1 MTNGGEPDLLSRL
14 SSATGNGLARNA
26 ACAAAALTECQ
37 PAAAVSYQSAGTLL
51 IVGAEAGVLAA
62 AEILQG
68 CGNLTCTLLV
78 PEPGQSGGTESTST
92 TLLRGKVTTLAG
104 HLGRFRVQ
112 LESPAATAALQVA
125 TGKTEGHFDLVLDL
139 SSPPLLGSEILPPGY
154 YAPPDAAALQQAL
167 QELPTLVGEFEKPR
181 YFRYNASICAHG
193 RSAITACT
201 RCLDSC
207 PTDAIISIGDSIQV
221 DPELCQGAGSCAT
234 VCPTGAISYGYP
246 QLGDT
251 LQRLRTLLKTY
262 RQEGGTEAVLLLHDA
277 EDGRRRLEAVA
288 QQLPENV
295 IPFEIEELGSA
306 GMDTWLAALAYGA
319 SALWLLA
326 TPGLPASVMTAIVTQ
341 LNIART
347 ILEGLGYPADV
358 LQISGQDS
366 EALLQLLNSRLAEF
380 APAHAEFAAL
390 DEKRTV
396 IRLAVDHLY
405 EQAPAPRP
413 LVSLPAGSPFGEV
426 EVSAERC
433 TLCMACVSQC
443 PANALSAGDEKP
455 QLKFIEANCVQCGLC
470 CRSCPEDAIAA
481 SPRFLYDAV
490 RRSRMRVLNEE
501 EPFCCIRCGKAFA
514 TRSVIERIT
523 QKMKGHPLFSGDALA
538 RISMCDDCRV
548 KAIYEDEQAGHA
560 GISTGDSK

>member
-1 MTNGGEPDLLSRL
+1 MNGGELNLLSRL
-14 SSATGNGLARNA
+14 SSTTGNGLARSA
-26 ACAAAALTECQ
+26 ACAAAASLECQ
-37 PAAAVSYQSAGTLL
+37 PVAAVSYRSAGTLL
-51 IVGAEAGVLAA
+51 IVGAKAEALAA
-62 AEILQG
+62 AEQVKEG
-68 CGNLTCTLLV
+68 GSLTCTVLV
-78 PEPGQSGGTESTST
+78 PEQGQSGAAGSASTAFIRGTVTS
-92 TLLRGKVTTLAG
+92 LAG
-104 HLGRFRVQ
+104 HLGQFRLQ
-112 LESPAATAALQVA
+112 LASPAAAAALQMA

-139 SSPPLLGSEILPPGY
+139 GNAPLLGSEILPPGY
-154 YAPPDAAALQQAL
+154 YAPADAAELQQAL
-167 QELPTLVGEFEKPR
+167 LELPTLVGDFEKPR

-193 RSAITACT
+193 RSGITACT
-201 RCLDSC
+201 RCLDAC
-207 PTDAIISIGDSIQV
+207 PTDAIISIGDSIEV
-221 DPELCQGAGSCAT
+221 DPKLCQGAGSCAT

-246 QLGDT
+246 RLGDT
-251 LQRLRTLLKTY
+251 LQRLRTLLKSY

-288 QQLPENV
+288 EQLPENV

-306 GMDTWLAALAYGA
+306 GMDSWLAALAYGA

-326 TPGLPASVMTAIVTQ
+326 TPGLPASVMTAIATQ

-347 ILEGLGYPADV
+347 ILEGMGYPADV
-358 LQISGQDS
+358 LQISGPDT
-366 EALLQLLNSRLAEF
+366 EALLQLLNSRLAVF
-380 APAHAEFAAL
+380 APEHAEFAAL
-390 DEKRTV
+390 DEKRSV

-405 EQAPAPRP
+405 EQAPARRP

-490 RRSRMRVLNEE
+490 KRNRMRVLKEE

-514 TRSVIERIT
+514 TRSVIDRIT
-523 QKMKGHPLFSGDALA
+523 QKMKGHPMFSGDALA
-538 RISMCDDCRV
+538 RIGMCDDCRV
-548 KAIYEDEQAGHA
+548 KAIYSDEQAGQA
-560 GISTGDSK
+560 GISPGDDK

>member
-1 MTNGGEPDLLSRL
+1 MSSTQADLLTGL
-14 SSATGNGLARNA
+14 SAVTGNGLARSTACTVA
-26 ACAAAALTECQ
+26 ATTERQ
-37 PAAAVSYQSAGTLL
+37 PAAAISYQSTGRLL
-51 IVGAEAGVLAA
+51 IVGAEADALAA
-62 AEILQG
+62 AEQFKG
-68 CGNLTCTLLV
+68 RGNLRYTVLV
-78 PEPGQSGGTESTST
+78 AEQGQPGGESEGTA
-92 TLLRGKVTTLAG
+92 LVRGTVNSISG
-104 HLGRFRVQ
+104 HLGKFRVE
-112 LESPAATAALQVA
+112 LESPAAAAALKMA
-125 TGKTEGHFDLVLDL
+125 AGNTEGCFDLVLDL
-139 SSPPLLGSEILPPGY
+139 SSPPFLCSEILPPGY
-154 YAPPDAAALQQAL
+154 YAPSESAALQQAL
-167 QELPTLVGEFEKPR
+167 QELPTLVGEFEKPE
-181 YFRYNASICAHG
+181 YFRYNASVCAHG
-193 RSAITACT
+193 RSGITACT
-201 RCLDSC
+201 RCLDAC

-221 DPELCQGAGSCAT
+221 DPNLCQGAGSCAT

-246 QLGDT
+246 RLSDT

-277 EDGRRRLEAVA
+277 EGGRRRLAA
-288 QQLPENV
+288 MAPQLPENV
-295 IPFEIEELGSA
+295 IPFEIEELGST

-326 TPGLPASVMTAIVTQ
+326 TPGLPASVMTAIAAQ
-341 LNIART
+341 LNIARA
-347 ILEGLGYPADV
+347 ILEGMGYPADV
-358 LQISGQDS
+358 LQISGPDR
-366 EALLQLLNSRLAEF
+366 EALRQLLNSRLPVF
-380 APAHAEFAAL
+380 APERAEFAAL
-390 DEKRTV
+390 DEKRSV

-405 EQAPAPRP
+405 ELAPAQRP

-490 RRSRMRVLNEE
+490 KRNRMRVLHEE

-523 QKMKGHPLFSGDALA
+523 HKMKGHPMFAGEALA

-560 GISTGDSK
+560 GISTGDGK

>member
-1 MTNGGEPDLLSRL
+1 MNGGELNLLSRL
-14 SSATGNGLARNA
+14 SSTTGNGLARSA
-26 ACAAAALTECQ
+26 ACAAAASLECQ
-37 PAAAVSYQSAGTLL
+37 PVAAVSYRSAGTLL
-51 IVGAEAGVLAA
+51 IVGAKAEALAA
-62 AEILQG
+62 AEQVKEGGSLA
-68 CGNLTCTLLV
+68 CTVLV
-78 PEPGQSGGTESTST
+78 PEQGQSGAAGSASTAFIRGTVSS
-92 TLLRGKVTTLAG
+92 LAG
-104 HLGRFRVQ
+104 HLGQFRLQ
-112 LESPAATAALQVA
+112 LASPAATAALQAA

-139 SSPPLLGSEILPPGY
+139 SRPPLLRSEIPPPGY
-154 YAPPDAAALQQAL
+154 YAPADAAALQQAL

-181 YFRYNASICAHG
+181 YFRYDASICAHG
-193 RSAITACT
+193 RSGITACT

-207 PTDAIISIGDSIQV
+207 PSDAIISIGDSIQV
-221 DPELCQGAGSCAT
+221 DPKLCQGAGSCAT

-306 GMDTWLAALAYGA
+306 GMDSWLAALAYGA

-326 TPGLPASVMTAIVTQ
+326 TPGLPASVMTAIATQ
-341 LNIART
+341 MNIARV
-347 ILEGLGYPADV
+347 ILEGMGYPADV
-358 LQISGQDS
+358 LQISGPDT
-366 EALLQLLNSRLAEF
+366 EALLQLLNSRLAVF
-380 APAHAEFAAL
+380 APEHAEFAAL

-405 EQAPAPRP
+405 EQAPARRP
-413 LVSLPAGSPFGEV
+413 LVSLPAGSPFGDV

-490 RRSRMRVLNEE
+490 KRNRMRVLKEE

-514 TRSVIERIT
+514 TRSVIDRIT
-523 QKMKGHPLFSGDALA
+523 QKMKGHPMFSGDALA
-538 RISMCDDCRV
+538 RIGMCDDCRV
-548 KAIYEDEQAGHA
+548 KAIYSDEQAGQA
-560 GISTGDSK
+560 GVSPGDNK

>member
-1 MTNGGEPDLLSRL
+1 M
-14 SSATGNGLARNA
+14 
-26 ACAAAALTECQ
+26 ACT
-37 PAAAVSYQSAGTLL
+37 V
-51 IVGAEAGVLAA
+51 
-62 AEILQG
+62 
-68 CGNLTCTLLV
+68 LV
-78 PEPGQSGGTESTST
+78 PEQGQSGAAGSASTAFIRGTVSS
-92 TLLRGKVTTLAG
+92 LAG
-104 HLGRFRVQ
+104 HLGQFRLQ
-112 LESPAATAALQVA
+112 LASPAATAALQAA

-139 SSPPLLGSEILPPGY
+139 SRPPLLRSEIPPPGY
-154 YAPPDAAALQQAL
+154 YAPADAAALQQAL

-181 YFRYNASICAHG
+181 YFRYDASICAHG
-193 RSAITACT
+193 RSGITACT

-207 PTDAIISIGDSIQV
+207 PSDAIISIGDSIQV
-221 DPELCQGAGSCAT
+221 DPKLCQGAGSCAT

-262 RQEGGTEAVLLLHDA
+262 REEGGTEAVLLLHDA

-306 GMDTWLAALAYGA
+306 GMDSWLAALAYGA

-326 TPGLPASVMTAIVTQ
+326 TPGLPASVMTAIATQ
-341 LNIART
+341 MNIARV
-347 ILEGLGYPADV
+347 ILEGMGYPADV
-358 LQISGQDS
+358 LQISGPDT
-366 EALLQLLNSRLAEF
+366 EALLQLLNSRLAVF
-380 APAHAEFAAL
+380 APEHAEFAAL
-390 DEKRTV
+390 DEKRSV

-405 EQAPAPRP
+405 EQAPARRP

-490 RRSRMRVLNEE
+490 KRNRMRVLKEE

-523 QKMKGHPLFSGDALA
+523 QKMKGHPMFSGEALA

-548 KAIYEDEQAGHA
+548 KAIYSDEQAVHT
-560 GISTGDSK
+560 GISPGDDK

>member
-1 MTNGGEPDLLSRL
+1 LKGHS
-14 SSATGNGLARNA
+14 
-26 ACAAAALTECQ
+26 
-37 PAAAVSYQSAGTLL
+37 
-51 IVGAEAGVLAA
+51 
-62 AEILQG
+62 
-68 CGNLTCTLLV
+68 NLRCTVLV
-78 PEPGQSGGTESTST
+78 PEQDQSGGTESAGTALMRATVTS
-92 TLLRGKVTTLAG
+92 LAG
-104 HLGRFRVQ
+104 HLGQFRIQ
-112 LESPAATAALQVA
+112 LEPPAAAAALQMA

-139 SSPPLLGSEILPPGY
+139 GNAPLLGSEILPPGY
-154 YAPPDAAALQQAL
+154 YAPADAAELQQAL
-167 QELPTLVGEFEKPR
+167 LELPTLVGEFEKPK

-193 RSAITACT
+193 RSGITACT
-201 RCLDSC
+201 RCLDAC
-207 PTDAIISIGDSIQV
+207 PTDAIISIGDSIEV
-221 DPELCQGAGSCAT
+221 DPKLCQGAGSCAT

-246 QLGDT
+246 RLGDT
-251 LQRLRTLLKTY
+251 LQRLRTLLKSY
-262 RQEGGTEAVLLLHDA
+262 RQQGGTEAVLLLHDA

-288 QQLPENV
+288 PQLPENV
-295 IPFEIEELGSA
+295 LPFEIEELGSA
-306 GMDTWLAALAYGA
+306 GMDCWLAALAYGA

-326 TPGLPASVMTAIVTQ
+326 VPGLPAAVMKAIAAQ
-341 LNIART
+341 LDIARA
-347 ILEGLGYPADV
+347 ILEGMGYPADV
-358 LQISGQDS
+358 LQISGPDS
-366 EALLQLLNSRLAEF
+366 EVLQQLLNSRLPVF
-380 APAHAEFAAL
+380 APRPAEFAAL
-390 DEKRTV
+390 DEKRSV
-396 IRLAVDHLY
+396 IRLAIDHLY

-490 RRSRMRVLNEE
+490 KRNRMRVLNEE

-523 QKMKGHPLFSGDALA
+523 QKMKGHPMFAGEALA
-538 RISMCDDCRV
+538 RISMCDHCRV

-560 GISTGDSK
+560 GVSTGDGK

>member
-1 MTNGGEPDLLSRL
+1 MSSTQADLLTGL
-14 SSATGNGLARNA
+14 SAVTGNGLARSTACTVA
-26 ACAAAALTECQ
+26 ATTERQ
-37 PAAAVSYQSAGTLL
+37 PAAAISYQSTGRLL
-51 IVGAEAGVLAA
+51 IVGAEADALAA
-62 AEILQG
+62 AEQFKG
-68 CGNLTCTLLV
+68 RGNLRYTVLV
-78 PEPGQSGGTESTST
+78 AEQGQPGGESEGTA
-92 TLLRGKVTTLAG
+92 LVRGTVNSISG
-104 HLGRFRVQ
+104 HLGKFRVE
-112 LESPAATAALQVA
+112 LESPAAAAALKMA
-125 TGKTEGHFDLVLDL
+125 AGNTEGCFDLVLDL
-139 SSPPLLGSEILPPGY
+139 SSPPFLCSEILPPGY
-154 YAPPDAAALQQAL
+154 YAPSESAALQQAL
-167 QELPTLVGEFEKPR
+167 QELPTLVGEFEKPE

-193 RSAITACT
+193 RSGITACT
-201 RCLDSC
+201 RCLDAC

-221 DPELCQGAGSCAT
+221 DPNLCQGAGSCAT

-246 QLGDT
+246 RLSDT

-277 EDGRRRLEAVA
+277 EGGRRRLAA
-288 QQLPENV
+288 MAPQLPENV
-295 IPFEIEELGSA
+295 IPFEIEELGST

-326 TPGLPASVMTAIVTQ
+326 TPGLPASVMTAIAAQ
-341 LNIART
+341 LNIARA
-347 ILEGLGYPADV
+347 ILEGMGYPADV
-358 LQISGQDS
+358 LQISGPDR
-366 EALLQLLNSRLAEF
+366 EALRQLLNSRLPVF
-380 APAHAEFAAL
+380 APERAEFAAL
-390 DEKRTV
+390 DEKRSV

-470 CRSCPEDAIAA
+470 CRSCPEDGIAA

-490 RRSRMRVLNEE
+490 KRNRMRVLHEE

-523 QKMKGHPLFSGDALA
+523 HKMKGHPMFGGEALA

-560 GISTGDSK
+560 GISTGDGK

>member
-1 MTNGGEPDLLSRL
+1 MNGGELNLLSRL
-14 SSATGNGLARNA
+14 SSTTGNGLARSA
-26 ACAAAALTECQ
+26 ACAAAASLECQ
-37 PAAAVSYQSAGTLL
+37 PVAAVSYRSAGTLL
-51 IVGAEAGVLAA
+51 IVGAKAEALAA
-62 AEILQG
+62 AEQVKEGGSLA
-68 CGNLTCTLLV
+68 CTVLV
-78 PEPGQSGGTESTST
+78 PEQGQSGAAGSASTAFIRGTVTS
-92 TLLRGKVTTLAG
+92 LAG
-104 HLGRFRVQ
+104 HLGQFRLQ
-112 LESPAATAALQVA
+112 MASPAATAALQAA

-139 SSPPLLGSEILPPGY
+139 SRPPLLRSEIPPPGY
-154 YAPPDAAALQQAL
+154 YAPADAAALQQAL

-181 YFRYNASICAHG
+181 YFRYDASICAHG
-193 RSAITACT
+193 RSGITACT

-207 PTDAIISIGDSIQV
+207 PSDAIISIGDSIQV
-221 DPELCQGAGSCAT
+221 DPKLCQGAGSCAT

-262 RQEGGTEAVLLLHDA
+262 REEGGTEAVLLLHDA

-306 GMDTWLAALAYGA
+306 GMDSWLAALAYGA

-326 TPGLPASVMTAIVTQ
+326 TPGLPASVMTAIATQ
-341 LNIART
+341 MNIARV
-347 ILEGLGYPADV
+347 ILEGMGYPADV
-358 LQISGQDS
+358 LQISGPDT
-366 EALLQLLNSRLAEF
+366 EALLQLLNSRLAVF
-380 APAHAEFAAL
+380 APEHAEFAAL

-405 EQAPAPRP
+405 EQAPARRP

-490 RRSRMRVLNEE
+490 KRNRMRVLKEE

-514 TRSVIERIT
+514 TRSVIDRIT
-523 QKMKGHPLFSGDALA
+523 QKMKGHPMFSGDALA
-538 RISMCDDCRV
+538 RIGMCDDCRV
-548 KAIYEDEQAGHA
+548 KAIYSDEQAGQA
-560 GISTGDSK
+560 GVSPGDNK

>member
-1 MTNGGEPDLLSRL
+1 MINGGEPDLLSRL

-51 IVGAEAGVLAA
+51 IVGAKTGALAA

-78 PEPGQSGGTESTST
+78 PEQGQSGRTESAST
-92 TLLRGKVTTLAG
+92 TLLRGTVTTLAG

-125 TGKTEGHFDLVLDL
+125 TGKTEGYFDLVLDL
-139 SSPPLLGSEILPPGY
+139 SSPPLLRSEILPPGY

-221 DPELCQGAGSCAT
+221 DPKLCQGAGSCAT

-251 LQRLRTLLKTY
+251 LQRLRTLLRTY

-347 ILEGLGYPADV
+347 ILEGMGYPADV

-490 RRSRMRVLNEE
+490 KRNRMRVLNEE

-560 GISTGDSK
+560 GISNGDSK

>member
-1 MTNGGEPDLLSRL
+1 MNGGELNLLSRL
-14 SSATGNGLARNA
+14 SSTTGNGLARSA
-26 ACAAAALTECQ
+26 ACAAAASLECQ
-37 PAAAVSYQSAGTLL
+37 PVAAVSYRSAGTLL
-51 IVGAEAGVLAA
+51 IVGAKAEALAA
-62 AEILQG
+62 AEQVKEGGSLA
-68 CGNLTCTLLV
+68 CTVLV
-78 PEPGQSGGTESTST
+78 PEQGQSGAAGSASTAFIRGTVSS
-92 TLLRGKVTTLAG
+92 LAG
-104 HLGRFRVQ
+104 HLGQFRLQ
-112 LESPAATAALQVA
+112 LASPAATAALQAA

-139 SSPPLLGSEILPPGY
+139 SRPPLLRSEIPPPGY
-154 YAPPDAAALQQAL
+154 YAPADAAALQQAL

-181 YFRYNASICAHG
+181 YFRYDASICAHG
-193 RSAITACT
+193 RSGITACT

-207 PTDAIISIGDSIQV
+207 PSDAIISIGDSIQV
-221 DPELCQGAGSCAT
+221 DPKLCQGAGSCAT

-262 RQEGGTEAVLLLHDA
+262 REEGGTEAVLLLHDA

-306 GMDTWLAALAYGA
+306 GMDSWLAALAYGA

-326 TPGLPASVMTAIVTQ
+326 TPGLPASVMTAIATQ
-341 LNIART
+341 MNIARV
-347 ILEGLGYPADV
+347 ILEGMGYPADV
-358 LQISGQDS
+358 LQISGPDT
-366 EALLQLLNSRLAEF
+366 EALLQLLNSRLPPF
-380 APAHAEFAAL
+380 APEHAEFAAL

-405 EQAPAPRP
+405 EQAPARRP
-413 LVSLPAGSPFGEV
+413 LVSLPAGSPFGDV

-490 RRSRMRVLNEE
+490 KRNRMRVLKEE

-514 TRSVIERIT
+514 TRSVIDRIT
-523 QKMKGHPLFSGDALA
+523 QKMKGHPMFSGDALA
-538 RISMCDDCRV
+538 RIGMCDDCRV
-548 KAIYEDEQAGHA
+548 KAIYSDEQAGQA
-560 GISTGDSK
+560 GISPGDDK

>member
-1 MTNGGEPDLLSRL
+1 MINGGEPDLLSRL
-14 SSATGNGLARNA
+14 SSATGNGLARHA

-37 PAAAVSYQSAGTLL
+37 PAAAVSYRSAGTLL
-51 IVGAEAGVLAA
+51 IIGAEAGALAA
-62 AEILQG
+62 AENLQG
-68 CGNLTCTLLV
+68 CGNLTCTVLV
-78 PEPGQSGGTESTST
+78 PEQDQSGCTEPASTS
-92 TLLRGKVTTLAG
+92 LLRGTVTTLAG

-112 LESPAATAALQVA
+112 LESPAATTALQVR

-139 SSPPLLGSEILPPGY
+139 SSPPLLRSEILPPGY
-154 YAPPDAAALQQAL
+154 YAPADAAALQRAL

-181 YFRYNASICAHG
+181 YFHYNASICAHG

-221 DPELCQGAGSCAT
+221 DPKLCQGAGSCAT

-326 TPGLPASVMTAIVTQ
+326 PPGLPASVMTAIVTQ

-347 ILEGLGYPADV
+347 ILEGMGYPADV
-358 LQISGQDS
+358 LQISGQES

-390 DEKRTV
+390 DDKRTV

-426 EVSAERC
+426 EVSSERC

-490 RRSRMRVLNEE
+490 QRNRMRVLNEE

-523 QKMKGHPLFSGDALA
+523 QKMKGHPIFSGDALA

-548 KAIYEDEQAGHA
+548 KAIYSDETASHA
-560 GISTGDSK
+560 GITPGENK

>member
-1 MTNGGEPDLLSRL
+1 MSSTQADLLTGL
-14 SSATGNGLARNA
+14 SAVTGNGLARSTACTVA
-26 ACAAAALTECQ
+26 ATTERQ
-37 PAAAVSYQSAGTLL
+37 PAAAISYQSTGRLL
-51 IVGAEAGVLAA
+51 IVGAEADALAA
-62 AEILQG
+62 AEQFKG
-68 CGNLTCTLLV
+68 RGNLRYTVLV
-78 PEPGQSGGTESTST
+78 AEQGQPGGESEGTA
-92 TLLRGKVTTLAG
+92 LVRGTVNSISG
-104 HLGRFRVQ
+104 HLGKFRVE
-112 LESPAATAALQVA
+112 LESPAAAAALKMA
-125 TGKTEGHFDLVLDL
+125 AGNTEGCFDLVLDL
-139 SSPPLLGSEILPPGY
+139 SSPPFLCSEILPPGY
-154 YAPPDAAALQQAL
+154 YAPSESAALQQAL
-167 QELPTLVGEFEKPR
+167 QELPTLVGEFEKPE
-181 YFRYNASICAHG
+181 YFRYNASVCAHG
-193 RSAITACT
+193 RSGITACT
-201 RCLDSC
+201 RCLDAC

-221 DPELCQGAGSCAT
+221 DPNLCQGAGSCAT

-246 QLGDT
+246 RLSDT

-277 EDGRRRLEAVA
+277 EGGRRRLAA
-288 QQLPENV
+288 MAPQLPENV
-295 IPFEIEELGSA
+295 IPFEIEELGST

-326 TPGLPASVMTAIVTQ
+326 TPGLPASVMTAIAAQ
-341 LNIART
+341 LNIARA
-347 ILEGLGYPADV
+347 ILEGMGYPADV
-358 LQISGQDS
+358 LQISGPDR
-366 EALLQLLNSRLAEF
+366 EALRQLLNSRLPVF
-380 APAHAEFAAL
+380 APERAEFAAL
-390 DEKRTV
+390 DEKRSV

-490 RRSRMRVLNEE
+490 KRNRMRVLHEE

-523 QKMKGHPLFSGDALA
+523 HKMKGHPMFGGEALA

-560 GISTGDSK
+560 GISTGDGK

>member
-1 MTNGGEPDLLSRL
+1 
-14 SSATGNGLARNA
+14 
-26 ACAAAALTECQ
+26 
-37 PAAAVSYQSAGTLL
+37 
-51 IVGAEAGVLAA
+51 
-62 AEILQG
+62 
-68 CGNLTCTLLV
+68 
-78 PEPGQSGGTESTST
+78 
-92 TLLRGKVTTLAG
+92 
-104 HLGRFRVQ
+104 
-112 LESPAATAALQVA
+112 
-125 TGKTEGHFDLVLDL
+125 
-139 SSPPLLGSEILPPGY
+139 
-154 YAPPDAAALQQAL
+154 
-167 QELPTLVGEFEKPR
+167 
-181 YFRYNASICAHG
+181 
-193 RSAITACT
+193 
-201 RCLDSC
+201 
-207 PTDAIISIGDSIQV
+207 
-221 DPELCQGAGSCAT
+221 
-234 VCPTGAISYGYP
+234 
-246 QLGDT
+246 
-251 LQRLRTLLKTY
+251 
-262 RQEGGTEAVLLLHDA
+262 
-277 EDGRRRLEAVA
+277 
-288 QQLPENV
+288 
-295 IPFEIEELGSA
+295 
-306 GMDTWLAALAYGA
+306 MDTWLAALAYGA

-347 ILEGLGYPADV
+347 ILEGMGYPADV

-413 LVSLPAGSPFGEV
+413 LVSLPAGAPFGEV

-490 RRSRMRVLNEE
+490 KRNRMRVLNEE

-548 KAIYEDEQAGHA
+548 KAIYSDETASQA
-560 GISTGDSK
+560 GISPGDNK

>member
-1 MTNGGEPDLLSRL
+1 MSSTQADLLTGL
-14 SSATGNGLARNA
+14 SAVTGNGLARSTACTVA
-26 ACAAAALTECQ
+26 ATTERQ
-37 PAAAVSYQSAGTLL
+37 PAAAISYQSTGRLL
-51 IVGAEAGVLAA
+51 IVGAEADALAA
-62 AEILQG
+62 AEQFKG
-68 CGNLTCTLLV
+68 RGNLRYTVLV
-78 PEPGQSGGTESTST
+78 AEQGQPGGESEGTA
-92 TLLRGKVTTLAG
+92 LVRGTVNSISG
-104 HLGRFRVQ
+104 HLGKFRVE
-112 LESPAATAALQVA
+112 LESPAAAAALKMA
-125 TGKTEGHFDLVLDL
+125 AGNTEGCFDLVLDL
-139 SSPPLLGSEILPPGY
+139 SSPPFLCSEILPPGY
-154 YAPPDAAALQQAL
+154 YAPSESAALQQAL
-167 QELPTLVGEFEKPR
+167 QELPTLVGEFEKPE

-193 RSAITACT
+193 RSGITACT
-201 RCLDSC
+201 RCLDAC

-221 DPELCQGAGSCAT
+221 DPNLCQGAGSCAT

-246 QLGDT
+246 RLSDT

-277 EDGRRRLEAVA
+277 EGGRRRLAA
-288 QQLPENV
+288 MAPQLPENV
-295 IPFEIEELGSA
+295 IPFEIEELGST

-326 TPGLPASVMTAIVTQ
+326 TPGLPASVMTAIAAQ
-341 LNIART
+341 LNIARA
-347 ILEGLGYPADV
+347 ILEGMGYPADV
-358 LQISGQDS
+358 LQISGPDR
-366 EALLQLLNSRLAEF
+366 EALRQLLNSRLPVF
-380 APAHAEFAAL
+380 APERAEFAAL
-390 DEKRTV
+390 DEKRSV

-490 RRSRMRVLNEE
+490 KRNRMRVLHEE

-523 QKMKGHPLFSGDALA
+523 HKMKGHPMFGGEALA

-560 GISTGDSK
+560 GISTGDGK

>member
-1 MTNGGEPDLLSRL
+1 MMSSTQPDLLSRL
-14 SSATGNGLARNA
+14 SSATGNGLARSA
-26 ACAAAALTECQ
+26 ACTAAASTECQ
-37 PAAAVSYQSAGTLL
+37 PVAAVSYRSAGTLL
-51 IVGAEAGVLAA
+51 IVGAKAEALAA
-62 AEILQG
+62 AEQVKEVG
-68 CGNLTCTLLV
+68 SLTYTVLV
-78 PEPGQSGGTESTST
+78 PEQDQSGAAGSASTALIRGTVSS
-92 TLLRGKVTTLAG
+92 LAG
-104 HLGRFRVQ
+104 HLGQFSIQ
-112 LESPAATAALQVA
+112 LESPAATAALQAA

-139 SSPPLLGSEILPPGY
+139 SRPQFLRSEILPPGY
-154 YAPPDAAALQQAL
+154 FAPPDAAALQQAL

-181 YFRYNASICAHG
+181 YFRYDASICAHG
-193 RSAITACT
+193 RSGITACT

-207 PTDAIISIGDSIQV
+207 PSDAIISIGDSIQV
-221 DPELCQGAGSCAT
+221 DPKLCQGVGSCAT

-306 GMDTWLAALAYGA
+306 GMDSWLAALAYGA

-326 TPGLPASVMTAIVTQ
+326 PPGLPASVMTAIATQ
-341 LNIART
+341 MNIARV
-347 ILEGLGYPADV
+347 ILEGMGYPADV
-358 LQISGQDS
+358 LQISGPDT
-366 EALLQLLNSRLAEF
+366 EALLQLLNSRLPPFAPEYAEF
-380 APAHAEFAAL
+380 SAL

-396 IRLAVDHLY
+396 IRLAIDHLY
-405 EQAPAPRP
+405 EQAPARRP

-443 PANALSAGDEKP
+443 PANALSAGDDKP

-490 RRSRMRVLNEE
+490 KRNRMRVLNEE

>member
-1 MTNGGEPDLLSRL
+1 M
-14 SSATGNGLARNA
+14 
-26 ACAAAALTECQ
+26 ACT
-37 PAAAVSYQSAGTLL
+37 V
-51 IVGAEAGVLAA
+51 
-62 AEILQG
+62 
-68 CGNLTCTLLV
+68 LV
-78 PEPGQSGGTESTST
+78 PEQDQSGGAGSASTA
-92 TLLRGKVTTLAG
+92 LIRGTVSSLAG
-104 HLGRFRVQ
+104 HLGQFSIQ
-112 LESPAATAALQVA
+112 LESPAATAALQAA

-139 SSPPLLGSEILPPGY
+139 SRPPLLRSEIPPPGY
-154 YAPPDAAALQQAL
+154 YAPADAAALQQSL

-181 YFRYNASICAHG
+181 YFRYDASICAHG
-193 RSAITACT
+193 RSGITACT

-221 DPELCQGAGSCAT
+221 DPKLCQGAGSCAT

-277 EDGRRRLEAVA
+277 EYGRRRLEAVA

-306 GMDTWLAALAYGA
+306 GMDSWLAVLAYGA

-326 TPGLPASVMTAIVTQ
+326 PPGLPASVMKAITTQ
-341 LNIART
+341 MNIARV
-347 ILEGLGYPADV
+347 ILEGMGYPADV
-358 LQISGQDS
+358 LQISGPDT
-366 EALLQLLNSRLAEF
+366 EALLQLLNSRLPPF
-380 APAHAEFAAL
+380 APEHAEFAAL

-405 EQAPAPRP
+405 EQAPAQRP

-490 RRSRMRVLNEE
+490 KRNRMRVLNEE

-514 TRSVIERIT
+514 ARSVIERIT
-523 QKMKGHPLFSGDALA
+523 QKMKGHSMFSGEALA

-548 KAIYEDEQAGHA
+548 KAIYNDEQAVHT
-560 GISTGDSK
+560 GISTGDEK

>member
-1 MTNGGEPDLLSRL
+1 MNGGELNLLSRL
-14 SSATGNGLARNA
+14 SSTTGNGLARSA
-26 ACAAAALTECQ
+26 ACGAAASLECQ
-37 PAAAVSYQSAGTLL
+37 PVAAVSYRSAGTLL
-51 IVGAEAGVLAA
+51 IVGAKAEALAA
-62 AEILQG
+62 AEQVKEG
-68 CGNLTCTLLV
+68 GSLTCTVLV
-78 PEPGQSGGTESTST
+78 PEQGQSGAAGSASTAFIRGTVTS
-92 TLLRGKVTTLAG
+92 LAG
-104 HLGRFRVQ
+104 HLGQFRLQ
-112 LESPAATAALQVA
+112 LASPAAAAALQMA

-139 SSPPLLGSEILPPGY
+139 GNAPLLGSEILPPGY
-154 YAPPDAAALQQAL
+154 YAPADAAELQQAL
-167 QELPTLVGEFEKPR
+167 LELPTLVGDFEKPR

-193 RSAITACT
+193 RSGITACT
-201 RCLDSC
+201 RCLDAC
-207 PTDAIISIGDSIQV
+207 PTDAIISIGDSIEV
-221 DPELCQGAGSCAT
+221 DPKLCQGAGSCAT

-246 QLGDT
+246 RLGDT
-251 LQRLRTLLKTY
+251 LQRLRTLLKSY

-288 QQLPENV
+288 EQLPENV

-306 GMDTWLAALAYGA
+306 GMDSWLAALAYGA

-326 TPGLPASVMTAIVTQ
+326 TPGLPASVMTAIATQ

-347 ILEGLGYPADV
+347 ILEGMGYPADV
-358 LQISGQDS
+358 LQISGPDT
-366 EALLQLLNSRLAEF
+366 EALLQLLNSRLAVF
-380 APAHAEFAAL
+380 APEHAEFAAL

-405 EQAPAPRP
+405 EQAPARRP

-490 RRSRMRVLNEE
+490 KRNRMRVLKEE

-514 TRSVIERIT
+514 TRSVIDRIT
-523 QKMKGHPLFSGDALA
+523 QKMKGHPMFSGDALA
-538 RISMCDDCRV
+538 RIGMCDDCRV
-548 KAIYEDEQAGHA
+548 KAIYSDEQAGQA
-560 GISTGDSK
+560 GISPGDDK

>member
-1 MTNGGEPDLLSRL
+1 MNGGELNLLSRL
-14 SSATGNGLARNA
+14 SSTTGNGLARSA
-26 ACAAAALTECQ
+26 ACAAAASLECQ
-37 PAAAVSYQSAGTLL
+37 PVAAVSYRSAGTLL
-51 IVGAEAGVLAA
+51 IVGAKAEALAA
-62 AEILQG
+62 AEQVKEGGSLA
-68 CGNLTCTLLV
+68 CTVLV
-78 PEPGQSGGTESTST
+78 PEQGQSGAAGSASTAFIRGTVTS
-92 TLLRGKVTTLAG
+92 LAG
-104 HLGRFRVQ
+104 HLGQFRLQ
-112 LESPAATAALQVA
+112 MASPAATAALQAA

-139 SSPPLLGSEILPPGY
+139 SRPPLLRSEIPPPGY
-154 YAPPDAAALQQAL
+154 YAPADAAALQQAL

-181 YFRYNASICAHG
+181 YFRYDASICAHG
-193 RSAITACT
+193 RSGITACT

-207 PTDAIISIGDSIQV
+207 PSDAIISIGDSIQV
-221 DPELCQGAGSCAT
+221 DPKLCQGAGSCAT

-262 RQEGGTEAVLLLHDA
+262 REEGGTEAVLLLHDA

-306 GMDTWLAALAYGA
+306 GMDSWLAALAYGA

-326 TPGLPASVMTAIVTQ
+326 TPGLPASVMTAIATQ
-341 LNIART
+341 MNIARV
-347 ILEGLGYPADV
+347 ILEGMGYPADV
-358 LQISGQDS
+358 LQISGPDT
-366 EALLQLLNSRLAEF
+366 EALLQLLNSCLAVF
-380 APAHAEFAAL
+380 APEHAEFAAL

-405 EQAPAPRP
+405 EQAPARRP

-490 RRSRMRVLNEE
+490 KRNRMRVLKEE

-514 TRSVIERIT
+514 TRSVIDRIT
-523 QKMKGHPLFSGDALA
+523 QKMKGHPMFSGDALA
-538 RISMCDDCRV
+538 RIGMCDDCRV
-548 KAIYEDEQAGHA
+548 KAIYSDEQAGQA
-560 GISTGDSK
+560 GVSPGDNK

>member
-1 MTNGGEPDLLSRL
+1 MNGGELNLLSRL
-14 SSATGNGLARNA
+14 SSTTGNGLARSA
-26 ACAAAALTECQ
+26 ACAAAASLECQ
-37 PAAAVSYQSAGTLL
+37 PVAAVSYRSAGTLL
-51 IVGAEAGVLAA
+51 IVGAKAEALAA
-62 AEILQG
+62 AEQVKEGGSLA
-68 CGNLTCTLLV
+68 CTVLV
-78 PEPGQSGGTESTST
+78 PEQGQSGAAGSASTAFIRGTVSS
-92 TLLRGKVTTLAG
+92 LAG
-104 HLGRFRVQ
+104 HLGQFRLQ
-112 LESPAATAALQVA
+112 LASPAATAALQAA

-139 SSPPLLGSEILPPGY
+139 SRPPLLRSEIPPPGY
-154 YAPPDAAALQQAL
+154 YAPADAAALQQAL

-181 YFRYNASICAHG
+181 YFRYDASICAHG
-193 RSAITACT
+193 RSGITACT

-207 PTDAIISIGDSIQV
+207 PSDAIISIGDSIQV
-221 DPELCQGAGSCAT
+221 DPKLCQGAGSCAT

-262 RQEGGTEAVLLLHDA
+262 REEGGTEAVLLLHDA

-306 GMDTWLAALAYGA
+306 GMDSWLAALAYGA

-326 TPGLPASVMTAIVTQ
+326 TPGLPASVMTAIATQ
-341 LNIART
+341 MNIARV
-347 ILEGLGYPADV
+347 ILEGMGYPADV
-358 LQISGQDS
+358 LQISGPDT
-366 EALLQLLNSRLAEF
+366 EALLQLLNSRLAVF
-380 APAHAEFAAL
+380 APEHAEFAAL

-405 EQAPAPRP
+405 EQAPARRP

-490 RRSRMRVLNEE
+490 KRNRMRVLKEE

-514 TRSVIERIT
+514 TRSVIDRIT
-523 QKMKGHPLFSGDALA
+523 QKMKGHPMFSGDALA
-538 RISMCDDCRV
+538 RIGMCDDCRV
-548 KAIYEDEQAGHA
+548 KAIYSDEQAGQA
-560 GISTGDSK
+560 GISPGDDK

>member
-1 MTNGGEPDLLSRL
+1 MNGGELNLLSRL
-14 SSATGNGLARNA
+14 SSTTGNGLARSA
-26 ACAAAALTECQ
+26 ACAAAASLECQ
-37 PAAAVSYQSAGTLL
+37 PVAAVSYRSAGTLL
-51 IVGAEAGVLAA
+51 IVGAKAEALAA
-62 AEILQG
+62 AEQVKEGGSLA
-68 CGNLTCTLLV
+68 CTVLV
-78 PEPGQSGGTESTST
+78 PEQGQSGAAGSASTAFIRGTVSS
-92 TLLRGKVTTLAG
+92 LAG
-104 HLGRFRVQ
+104 HLGQFRLQ
-112 LESPAATAALQVA
+112 MASPAATAALQAA

-139 SSPPLLGSEILPPGY
+139 SRPPLLRSEIPPPGY
-154 YAPPDAAALQQAL
+154 YAPADAAALQQAL

-181 YFRYNASICAHG
+181 YFRYDASICAHG
-193 RSAITACT
+193 RSGITACT

-207 PTDAIISIGDSIQV
+207 PSDAIICIGDSIQV
-221 DPELCQGAGSCAT
+221 DPKLCQGAGSCAT

-262 RQEGGTEAVLLLHDA
+262 REEGGTEAVLLLHDA

-306 GMDTWLAALAYGA
+306 GMDSWLAALAYGA

-326 TPGLPASVMTAIVTQ
+326 TPGLPASVMTAIATQ
-341 LNIART
+341 MNIARV
-347 ILEGLGYPADV
+347 ILEGMGYPADV
-358 LQISGQDS
+358 LQISGPDT
-366 EALLQLLNSRLAEF
+366 EALLQLLNSRLAVF
-380 APAHAEFAAL
+380 APEHAEFAAL
-390 DEKRTV
+390 DEKRSV

-405 EQAPAPRP
+405 EQAPARRP

-490 RRSRMRVLNEE
+490 KRNRMRVLKEE

-514 TRSVIERIT
+514 TRSVIDRIT
-523 QKMKGHPLFSGDALA
+523 QKMKGHPMFSGDALA
-538 RISMCDDCRV
+538 RIGMCDDCRV
-548 KAIYEDEQAGHA
+548 KAIYSDEQAGQA
-560 GISTGDSK
+560 GVSPGDNK

>member
-1 MTNGGEPDLLSRL
+1 MSSTQADLLTGL
-14 SSATGNGLARNA
+14 SAVTGNGLARSTACTVA
-26 ACAAAALTECQ
+26 ATTERQ
-37 PAAAVSYQSAGTLL
+37 PAAAISYQSTGRLL
-51 IVGAEAGVLAA
+51 IVGAEADALAA
-62 AEILQG
+62 AEQFKG
-68 CGNLTCTLLV
+68 RGNLRYTVLV
-78 PEPGQSGGTESTST
+78 AEQGQPGGESEGTA
-92 TLLRGKVTTLAG
+92 LVRGTVNSISG
-104 HLGRFRVQ
+104 HLGKFRVE
-112 LESPAATAALQVA
+112 LESPAAAAALKMA
-125 TGKTEGHFDLVLDL
+125 AGNTEGCFDLVLDL
-139 SSPPLLGSEILPPGY
+139 SSPPFLCSEILPPGY
-154 YAPPDAAALQQAL
+154 YAPSESAALQQAL
-167 QELPTLVGEFEKPR
+167 QELPTLVGEFEKPE
-181 YFRYNASICAHG
+181 YFRYNASVCAHG
-193 RSAITACT
+193 RSGITACT
-201 RCLDSC
+201 RCLDAC

-221 DPELCQGAGSCAT
+221 DPNLCQGAGSCAT

-246 QLGDT
+246 RLSDT

-277 EDGRRRLEAVA
+277 EGGRRRLAA
-288 QQLPENV
+288 MAPQLPENV
-295 IPFEIEELGSA
+295 IPFEIEELGST

-326 TPGLPASVMTAIVTQ
+326 TPGLPASVMTAIAAQ
-341 LNIART
+341 LNIARA
-347 ILEGLGYPADV
+347 ILEGMGYPADV
-358 LQISGQDS
+358 LQISGPDR
-366 EALLQLLNSRLAEF
+366 EALRQLLNSRLPVF
-380 APAHAEFAAL
+380 APERAEFAAL
-390 DEKRTV
+390 DEKRSV

-405 EQAPAPRP
+405 ELAPAQRP

-490 RRSRMRVLNEE
+490 KRNRMRVLHEE

-523 QKMKGHPLFSGDALA
+523 HKMKGHPMFGGEALA

-560 GISTGDSK
+560 GISTGDGK

>member
-1 MTNGGEPDLLSRL
+1 MMNGGEADLLSRL
-14 SSATGNGLARNA
+14 SSASGNGQARST
-26 ACAAAALTECQ
+26 ACTAAASTERQ

-51 IVGAEAGVLAA
+51 IAGAEDGALAA
-62 AEILQG
+62 AERLKG
-68 CGNLTCTLLV
+68 HGSLTCTVLL
-78 PEPGQSGGTESTST
+78 PEQGQSAGVESAGTA
-92 TLLRGKVTTLAG
+92 LIRGKVKSLSG
-104 HLGRFRVQ
+104 HLGQFRVQ
-112 LESPAATAALQVA
+112 LESPAAAAALKEA
-125 TGKTEGHFDLVLDL
+125 TGKTEGYFDLVLDL
-139 SSPPLLGSEILPPGY
+139 SNPPFLGSEILPPGY
-154 YAPPDAAALQQAL
+154 YAPADAAALQQAL

-193 RSAITACT
+193 RSGITACT
-201 RCLDSC
+201 RCLDAC

-221 DPELCQGAGSCAT
+221 DPKLCQGAGSCAT

-246 QLGDT
+246 RLGDT

-277 EDGRRRLEAVA
+277 EDGRRRLEAVV

-295 IPFEIEELGSA
+295 IPFEIEELGSV
-306 GMDTWLAALAYGA
+306 GMDSWLAALAYGA

-326 TPGLPASVMTAIVTQ
+326 TPAVPASVMTVIATQ
-341 LNIART
+341 LNVARV
-347 ILEGLGYPADV
+347 ILQGMGYPADV
-358 LQISGQDS
+358 LQIIGTDS
-366 EALLQLLNSRLAEF
+366 EALLQLLNSRLPVF
-380 APAHAEFAAL
+380 APEHAEFAAL

-405 EQAPAPRP
+405 EQAPAQRP

-490 RRSRMRVLNEE
+490 KRNRMRVLNEE

-514 TRSVIERIT
+514 ARSVIERIT
-523 QKMKGHPLFSGDALA
+523 QKMKGHPMFSGEALA

-548 KAIYEDEQAGHA
+548 KAIYNDEQAGA
-560 GISTGDSK
+560 GISTGDKT

>member
-1 MTNGGEPDLLSRL
+1 MNGGELNLLSRL
-14 SSATGNGLARNA
+14 SSTTGNGLARSA
-26 ACAAAALTECQ
+26 ACAAAASLECQ
-37 PAAAVSYQSAGTLL
+37 PVAAVSYRSAGTLL
-51 IVGAEAGVLAA
+51 IVGAKAEALAA
-62 AEILQG
+62 AEQVKEGGSLA
-68 CGNLTCTLLV
+68 CTVLV
-78 PEPGQSGGTESTST
+78 PEQGQSGAAGSASTAFIRGTVSS
-92 TLLRGKVTTLAG
+92 LAG
-104 HLGRFRVQ
+104 HLGQFRLQ
-112 LESPAATAALQVA
+112 LASPAATAALQAA

-139 SSPPLLGSEILPPGY
+139 SRPPLLRSEIPPPGY
-154 YAPPDAAALQQAL
+154 YAPADAAALQQAL

-181 YFRYNASICAHG
+181 YFRYDASICAHG
-193 RSAITACT
+193 RSGITACT

-207 PTDAIISIGDSIQV
+207 PSDAIISIGDSIQV
-221 DPELCQGAGSCAT
+221 DPKLCQGAGSCAT

-262 RQEGGTEAVLLLHDA
+262 REEGGTEAVLLLHDA

-306 GMDTWLAALAYGA
+306 GMDSWLAALAYGA

-326 TPGLPASVMTAIVTQ
+326 TPGLPASVMTAIATQ
-341 LNIART
+341 MNIARV
-347 ILEGLGYPADV
+347 ILEGMGYPADV
-358 LQISGQDS
+358 LQISGPDT
-366 EALLQLLNSRLAEF
+366 EALLQLLNSRLAVF
-380 APAHAEFAAL
+380 APEHAEFAAL

-405 EQAPAPRP
+405 EQAPARRP
-413 LVSLPAGSPFGEV
+413 LVSLPAGSPFGDV

-490 RRSRMRVLNEE
+490 KRNRMRVLKEE

-514 TRSVIERIT
+514 TRSVIDRIT
-523 QKMKGHPLFSGDALA
+523 QKMKGHPMFSGDALA
-538 RISMCDDCRV
+538 RIGMCDDCRV
-548 KAIYEDEQAGHA
+548 KAIYSDEQAGQA
-560 GISTGDSK
+560 GVSPGDNK

>member
-1 MTNGGEPDLLSRL
+1 MNGGELNLLSRL
-14 SSATGNGLARNA
+14 SSTTGNGLARSA
-26 ACAAAALTECQ
+26 ACAAAASLECQ
-37 PAAAVSYQSAGTLL
+37 PVAAVSYRSAGTLL
-51 IVGAEAGVLAA
+51 IVGAKAEALAA
-62 AEILQG
+62 AEQVKEGGSLA
-68 CGNLTCTLLV
+68 CTVLV
-78 PEPGQSGGTESTST
+78 PEQGQSGAAGSASTAFIRGTVSS
-92 TLLRGKVTTLAG
+92 LAG
-104 HLGRFRVQ
+104 HLGQFRLQ
-112 LESPAATAALQVA
+112 MASPAATAALQAA

-139 SSPPLLGSEILPPGY
+139 SRPPLLRSEIPPPGY
-154 YAPPDAAALQQAL
+154 YAPADAAALQQAL

-181 YFRYNASICAHG
+181 YFRYDASICAHG
-193 RSAITACT
+193 RSGITACT

-207 PTDAIISIGDSIQV
+207 PSDAIISIGDSIQV
-221 DPELCQGAGSCAT
+221 DPKLCQGAGSCAT

-306 GMDTWLAALAYGA
+306 GMDSWLAALAYGA

-326 TPGLPASVMTAIVTQ
+326 TPGLPASVMTAIATQ
-341 LNIART
+341 MNIARV
-347 ILEGLGYPADV
+347 ILEGMGYPADV
-358 LQISGQDS
+358 LQISGPDT
-366 EALLQLLNSRLAEF
+366 EALLQLLNSRLAVF
-380 APAHAEFAAL
+380 APEHAEFAAL

-405 EQAPAPRP
+405 EQAPARRP

-490 RRSRMRVLNEE
+490 KRNRMRVLKEE

-514 TRSVIERIT
+514 TRSVIDRIT
-523 QKMKGHPLFSGDALA
+523 QKMKGHPMFSGDALA
-538 RISMCDDCRV
+538 RIGMCDDCRV
-548 KAIYEDEQAGHA
+548 KAIYSDEQAGQA
-560 GISTGDSK
+560 GISPGDDK

>member
-1 MTNGGEPDLLSRL
+1 MNGGELNLLSRL
-14 SSATGNGLARNA
+14 SSTTGNGLARSA
-26 ACAAAALTECQ
+26 ACAAAASLECQ
-37 PAAAVSYQSAGTLL
+37 PVAAVSYRSAGTLL
-51 IVGAEAGVLAA
+51 IVGAKAEALAA
-62 AEILQG
+62 AEQVKEGGSLA
-68 CGNLTCTLLV
+68 CTVLV
-78 PEPGQSGGTESTST
+78 PEQGQSGAAGSASTAFIRGTVSS
-92 TLLRGKVTTLAG
+92 LAG
-104 HLGRFRVQ
+104 HLGQFRLQ
-112 LESPAATAALQVA
+112 LASPAATAALQAA

-139 SSPPLLGSEILPPGY
+139 SRPPLLRSEIPPPGY
-154 YAPPDAAALQQAL
+154 YAPADAAALQQAL

-181 YFRYNASICAHG
+181 YFRYDASICAHG
-193 RSAITACT
+193 RSGITACT

-207 PTDAIISIGDSIQV
+207 PSDAIISIGDSIQV
-221 DPELCQGAGSCAT
+221 DPKLCQGAGSCAT

-306 GMDTWLAALAYGA
+306 GMDSWLAALAYGA

-326 TPGLPASVMTAIVTQ
+326 TPGLPASVMTAIATQ
-341 LNIART
+341 MNIARV
-347 ILEGLGYPADV
+347 ILEGMGYPADV
-358 LQISGQDS
+358 LQISGPDT
-366 EALLQLLNSRLAEF
+366 EALLQLLNSRLAVF
-380 APAHAEFAAL
+380 APEHAEFAAL

-405 EQAPAPRP
+405 EQAPARRP

-490 RRSRMRVLNEE
+490 KRNRMRVLKEE

-514 TRSVIERIT
+514 TRSVIDRIT
-523 QKMKGHPLFSGDALA
+523 QKMKGHPMFSGDALA
-538 RISMCDDCRV
+538 RIGMCDDCRV
-548 KAIYEDEQAGHA
+548 KAIYSDEQAGQA
-560 GISTGDSK
+560 GISPGDDK

>member
-1 MTNGGEPDLLSRL
+1 MNGGELNLLSRL
-14 SSATGNGLARNA
+14 SSTTGNGLARSA
-26 ACAAAALTECQ
+26 ACAAAASLECQ
-37 PAAAVSYQSAGTLL
+37 PVAAVSYRSAGTLL
-51 IVGAEAGVLAA
+51 IVGAKAEALAA
-62 AEILQG
+62 AEQVKEGGSLA
-68 CGNLTCTLLV
+68 CTVLV
-78 PEPGQSGGTESTST
+78 PEQGQSGAAGSASTAFIRGTVTS
-92 TLLRGKVTTLAG
+92 LAG
-104 HLGRFRVQ
+104 HLGQFRLQ
-112 LESPAATAALQVA
+112 MASPAATAALQAA

-139 SSPPLLGSEILPPGY
+139 SRPPLLRSEIPPPGY
-154 YAPPDAAALQQAL
+154 YAPADAAALQQAL

-181 YFRYNASICAHG
+181 YFRYDASICAHG
-193 RSAITACT
+193 RSGITACT

-207 PTDAIISIGDSIQV
+207 PSDAIISIGDSIQV
-221 DPELCQGAGSCAT
+221 DPKLCQGAGSCAT

-262 RQEGGTEAVLLLHDA
+262 REEGGTEAVLLLHDA

-306 GMDTWLAALAYGA
+306 GMDSWLAALAYGA

-326 TPGLPASVMTAIVTQ
+326 TPGLPASVMTAIATQ
-341 LNIART
+341 MNIARV
-347 ILEGLGYPADV
+347 ILEGMGYPADV
-358 LQISGQDS
+358 LQISGPDT
-366 EALLQLLNSRLAEF
+366 EALLQLLNSRLAVF
-380 APAHAEFAAL
+380 APEHAEFAAL

-405 EQAPAPRP
+405 EQAPARRP

-490 RRSRMRVLNEE
+490 KRNRMRVLKEE

-514 TRSVIERIT
+514 TRSVIDRIT
-523 QKMKGHPLFSGDALA
+523 QKMKGHPMFSGDALA
-538 RISMCDDCRV
+538 RIGMCDDCRV
-548 KAIYEDEQAGHA
+548 KAIYSDEQAGQA
-560 GISTGDSK
+560 GISPGDDK

>member
-1 MTNGGEPDLLSRL
+1 MSSTQADLLTGL
-14 SSATGNGLARNA
+14 SAVTGNGLARSTACTVA
-26 ACAAAALTECQ
+26 ATTERQ
-37 PAAAVSYQSAGTLL
+37 PAAAISYQSTGRLL
-51 IVGAEAGVLAA
+51 IVGAEADALAA
-62 AEILQG
+62 AEQFKG
-68 CGNLTCTLLV
+68 RGNLRYTVLV
-78 PEPGQSGGTESTST
+78 AEQGQPGGESEGTA
-92 TLLRGKVTTLAG
+92 LVRGTVNSISG
-104 HLGRFRVQ
+104 HLGKFRVE
-112 LESPAATAALQVA
+112 LESPAAAAALKMA
-125 TGKTEGHFDLVLDL
+125 AGNTEGCFDLVLDL
-139 SSPPLLGSEILPPGY
+139 SSPPFLCSEILPPGY
-154 YAPPDAAALQQAL
+154 YAPSESAALQQAL
-167 QELPTLVGEFEKPR
+167 QELPTLVGEFEKPE
-181 YFRYNASICAHG
+181 YFRYNASVCAHG
-193 RSAITACT
+193 RSGITACT
-201 RCLDSC
+201 RCLDAC

-221 DPELCQGAGSCAT
+221 DPNLCQGAGSCAT

-246 QLGDT
+246 RLSDT

-277 EDGRRRLEAVA
+277 EGGRRRLAAMA

-295 IPFEIEELGSA
+295 IPFEIEELGST

-326 TPGLPASVMTAIVTQ
+326 TPGLPASVMTAIAAQ
-341 LNIART
+341 LNIARA
-347 ILEGLGYPADV
+347 ILEGMGYPADV
-358 LQISGQDS
+358 LQISGPDR
-366 EALLQLLNSRLAEF
+366 EALRQLLNSRLPVF
-380 APAHAEFAAL
+380 APERAEFAAL
-390 DEKRTV
+390 DEKRSV

-490 RRSRMRVLNEE
+490 KRNRMRVLHEE

-523 QKMKGHPLFSGDALA
+523 HKMKGHPMFGGEALA

-560 GISTGDSK
+560 GISTGDGK